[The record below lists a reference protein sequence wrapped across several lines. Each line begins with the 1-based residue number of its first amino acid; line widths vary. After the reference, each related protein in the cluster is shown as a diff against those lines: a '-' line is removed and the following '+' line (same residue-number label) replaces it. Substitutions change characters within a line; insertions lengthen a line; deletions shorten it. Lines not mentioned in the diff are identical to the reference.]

1 MNLDFTQNVVD
12 KKFATLNLKPLV
24 RLLSADITE
33 SRGRDQKMDA
43 LGMKISSGSN
53 VDAHTKITI
62 LVGFV
67 LMIFR

>member
-1 MNLDFTQNVVD
+1 MDFTQNVVD

-43 LGMKISSGSN
+43 LGLKVSSGSN
-53 VDAHTKITI
+53 VAAHTEITI

-67 LMIFR
+67 LVIVR